1 MDIVDTVAAV
11 LAALLVVPLLAN
23 RLAPLT
29 AARLGMDLE
38 RWRAGLRLKR
48 AAVPGFV
55 MPYLEGGSGAPLVL
69 VHGFGGDKDN
79 FTRIARFLTPHYHV
93 VIPDLPGF
101 GEATRDA
108 AASYTIAEQVERLR
122 AFLDQVAPGPVH
134 LGGNSMGGF
143 IAAQFAA
150 TYPQRVASLWLLDP
164 AGTAAAQSSAILER
178 YRDTGDIPLLLR
190 QVGDIDRMITSATH
204 REPFLPYCVRRALG
218 QRGVADHALHS
229 QIMHQLTTAP
239 LLEQQYRELAAP
251 TLIVWG
257 QQDRILDPSGAAA
270 LGALFRRNRTI
281 LMPNIGH
288 LPMLEAPRQSAR
300 DYLAFRRER
309 ACA

>member
-1 MDIVDTVAAV
+1 MVDTVAAV
-11 LAALLVVPLLAN
+11 LAALLVVILLAN

-55 MPYLEGGSGAPLVL
+55 MPYLEGGQGAPLVL

-190 QVGDIDRMITSATH
+190 QVGDIDRMIASATH
-204 REPFLPYCVRRALG
+204 REPFLPYCVRKALG

-239 LLEQQYRELAAP
+239 LLEQQYRELAPP

-270 LGALFRRNRTI
+270 LGALFRRSRTI

>member
-1 MDIVDTVAAV
+1 MDIVYTVVAA
-11 LAALLVVPLLAN
+11 LAACVVVVLLAN

-55 MPYLEGGSGAPLVL
+55 MPYLDGGRGAPLVL

-79 FTRIARFLTPHYHV
+79 FTRVARFLTPHYRV

-108 AASYTIAEQVERLR
+108 QASYTIAEQVERLR
-122 AFLDQVAPGPVH
+122 AFLDQVAPGAVH

-150 TYPQRVASLWLLDP
+150 TYPERVASLWLLDP
-164 AGTAAAQSSAILER
+164 AGTAAAQSSAVLER
-178 YRDTGDIPLLLR
+178 YRDTGDMPLLLR
-190 QVGDIDRMITSATH
+190 QVSDVRRLIASTTH
-204 REPFLPYCVRRALG
+204 HEPFLPYCVRTALG

-229 QIMHQLTTAP
+229 HIMRQLTTAP
-239 LLEQQYRELAAP
+239 LLEQQFRDLAPPA
-251 TLIVWG
+251 LIVWG
-257 QQDRILDPSGAAA
+257 QQDRILHPSGAAA
-270 LGALFRRNRTI
+270 LEALFRRSRTI
-281 LMPNIGH
+281 LMPGVGH

-300 DYLAFRRER
+300 DYLAFRRDG
-309 ACA
+309 APA